1 MTIFKKTALTILI
14 GIAGLAPSYSV
25 FAAPPGQ
32 VTEDALKTVELVPV
46 KFEKKPVHAP
56 VRMVENGKLKFAIVA
71 DLQAE
76 KRMRSKNKTE
86 LSITPAIEILKEAIR
101 KCTGT
106 EPAVL
111 DVKDAAKAQFLIVV
125 GDNEITRKNGIDVTK
140 LPPQGLAVKTFDR
153 GIILAGND
161 SSLIAGYNMK
171 PLEARG
177 SSTGTKYAAYDFV
190 ERFLGV
196 RYFFPGEYGTI
207 WPEIKDLTL
216 TPVSYTDAPY
226 MDGRN
231 GIFYLGDSIRKP
243 ASKKYWEP
251 YLGKL
256 NDTDHLFWDRWR
268 MGRTIPG
275 GGTHCPFPEKIAKSY
290 PDKLETIFYKSPAG
304 NLWYNP
310 KAHIGNYYDPV
321 NFAFADLLIES
332 AKKFYQSGGKID
344 EGGFSHACNS
354 TYFSFGICDT
364 LLPDT
369 ELISHPIVK
378 KLGLMT
384 EKDLKR
390 YGKAGTSSSAAM
402 ANVYGRLHQYLA
414 NKLKK
419 EIPGTSLYIMAYY
432 NVQYAADDP
441 RWTLPDNTEVFL
453 CLGDIPNKI
462 RSPKKREFILQV
474 TKEWYESLGNRPVQG
489 LWLYTGT
496 NPFVQAVNGEMVG
509 DIPKVLGKYFGRTTM
524 FFDHCINAPGHIWHY
539 YYSSYAAYRSM
550 WNPNWDAAA
559 AIDAH
564 WEPFYGKE
572 TGKALREFHQL
583 LRDCYMKYAL
593 NAEGTSINVVYPMP
607 ELLKMEKLLARAQA
621 SVKPG
626 TVEAQRLKLFMAP
639 WKKAIESVKNQLAY
653 ERPVYSVYQ
662 LLRRDK
668 VTVDGKGNEAFWA
681 KVKPMKL
688 MDPKGSNTPIKYPAS
703 IKLAWDKTGIYGLFE
718 TKYPTT
724 VDAKQDVFYND
735 NFEIFFSPGL
745 GKEVEFQFVFDPL
758 KQMFL
763 GTKRHLPIPQPFDS
777 FWKAPGFKL
786 ESRYGKDY
794 WTAEFYIPF
803 SVFKTENSVPAVYDT
818 WHCNIVRNKAG
829 SNREYSGTAMTL
841 GNNHNLNMYGLIKFA
856 GKGE

>member
-1 MTIFKKTALTILI
+1 MLNTKKLFFAILSGITAVLS
-14 GIAGLAPSYSV
+14 AYDV
-25 FAAPPGQ
+25 
-32 VTEDALKTVELVPV
+32 KTVELVPV
-46 KFEKKPVHAP
+46 KFEKAPSHAP
-56 VRMVENGKLKFAIVA
+56 VRMVENGKLNFAIVA

-76 KRMRSKNKTE
+76 NRMQRKNKTE
-86 LSITPAIEILKEAIR
+86 KSIAPAIEILKEALK
-101 KCTGT
+101 KCTGI

-111 DVKDAAKAQFLIVV
+111 DVKDAAKAKYMIVV
-125 GDNEITRKNGIDVTK
+125 GDNAITRKYGVDVKK
-140 LPPQGLAVKTFDR
+140 LPPQGLAVKTFER

-161 SSLIAGYNMK
+161 SSLIEGYNMK

-196 RYFFPGEYGTI
+196 RYFFPGEYGTL
-207 WPEIKDLTL
+207 WPTVKNLTL

-226 MDGRN
+226 MNGRN
-231 GIFYLGDSIRKP
+231 GIYYLGDSIRKP
-243 ASKKYWEP
+243 ASRKHWEP

-256 NDTDHLFWDRWR
+256 SDTDHLFWDRWR

-275 GGTHCPFPEKIAKSY
+275 GGTHCPFPEKIAKAY
-290 PDKLETIFYKSPAG
+290 PDKLETIFYKSPSG
-304 NLWYNP
+304 NFWYNP
-310 KAHIGNYYDPV
+310 KAHIGNYYDPI
-321 NFAFADLLIES
+321 NLEFADLLISS
-332 AKKFYQSGGKID
+332 AKKFYQSNGKID
-344 EGGFSHACNS
+344 EGGYIHACNS

-364 LLPDT
+364 LLPDSD
-369 ELISHPIVK
+369 LINHPIVQ

-390 YGKAGTSSSAAM
+390 YTDIKGARSAAM
-402 ANVYGRLHQYLA
+402 ANVYGRLHQYIA
-414 NKLKK
+414 KKLQK
-419 EIPGTSLYIMAYY
+419 EIPGTKLYIMAYY
-432 NVQYAADDP
+432 NVQFAADDP
-441 RWTLPDNTEVFL
+441 RWTLPENTEVFL

-462 RSPKKREFILQV
+462 RSKEKQKFIKQV
-474 TKEWYESLGNRPVQG
+474 AREWYESLGNRPVQG

-550 WNPNWDAAA
+550 WNPWWDAAA

-572 TGKALREFHQL
+572 TGKYLRQFHQL
-583 LRDCYMKYAL
+583 LRDCYMKYAID
-593 NAEGTSINVVYPMP
+593 AEGTARNVVYPMP
-607 ELLKMEKLLARAQA
+607 ELLKMEALLAKAQK

-626 TVEAQRLKLFMAP
+626 SVEEKRLKLFVAP
-639 WKKAIESVKNQLAY
+639 WAKAIESVKNQLSY

-662 LLRRDK
+662 LLRKDK
-668 VTVDGKGNEAFWA
+668 VSIDGKGNEAFWA
-681 KVKPMKL
+681 NVKPMKL
-688 MDPKGSNTPIKYPAS
+688 IDPKGSSTKPKYPAS

-724 VDAKQDVFYND
+724 ADKNKDVFYND
-735 NFEIFFSPGL
+735 NFEVFFSPGL

-763 GTKRHLPIPQPFDS
+763 GTHRLLPIPQPFDS

-786 ESRYGKDY
+786 ESKYGKDY

-803 SVFKTENSVPAVYDT
+803 SVFKTENSVPKVYDT
-818 WHCNIVRNKAG
+818 WHCNVVRNKAG
-829 SNREYSGTAMTL
+829 KEREYSGTAMTL